1 MWVDGLGLSRRERLW
16 VALVIVLAV
25 SAIGALVAAFWRP
38 APPARVVMST
48 GPGDGAYH
56 SWALRYRDILA
67 REGVEL
73 VLQPSAGAVE
83 NLQRLRSGLD
93 GVTLALVQ
101 GGLADEADR
110 QGLVSLGAVAHEPLW
125 IFHRQGLRVEG
136 FWSFASTRI
145 AGGPPGSGTRH
156 VTDLLLRRHGLT
168 NGSAPTVLPLSGLA
182 AASALERG
190 EVDMA
195 LLVAA
200 PEAPAVQRLLRAPD
214 VDLWHWRRAEAY
226 ARQIPVLA
234 RLDLPEG
241 AVDLVANLPPRDLTL
256 LSLKALLVTTSD
268 IHPVLVDLLLDAARE
283 VHGGSGL
290 LHRAGDFPQPDAT
303 EYPMSTDAERYHKS
317 GPSALQRFLPYWAVV
332 WIQRLIYFGLPLL
345 VVGLPLARALPAL
358 YRWAAASIGCTAN
371 SPTSSAR
378 PQPTRPGAHG
388 RCSVWRRSSS
398 GCTVCARRRLLP
410 PKPTCCACT
419 WTSCVVGGKGSGPQ
433 AQATQGRRS
442 RRDRHD
448 LLLGEEGLAG
458 VSALAADAGVLV
470 AAEGRAQLPH
480 HRRVDPYDPRA
491 QAFGHR
497 RHGGQVVR
505 PDIADQAE
513 ARVVGQ
519 GQRVVDIVEGHQR
532 GEGAEDLVL
541 GNAATV
547 VGRDDGRGFGI
558 EAG

>member
-1 MWVDGLGLSRRERLW
+1 MSTPAGPAEDGHRPDGTWVDGLGLSRRERLW
-16 VALVIVLAV
+16 VALVIMLAV

-56 SWALRYRDILA
+56 AWALRYRDILA

-303 EYPMSTDAERYHKS
+303 EYPMSADAERYHKS

-358 YRWAAASIGCTAN
+358 YRWAMRRRVYRLYGELAYIEREASADPARRARALQRLAQIEQRVHRLRTPASFAAEAYMLRMHLDFVRGRWQGL
-371 SPTSSAR
+371 R
-378 PQPTRPGAHG
+378 PPGPGDAG
-388 RCSVWRRSSS
+388 AAESS
-398 GCTVCARRRLLP
+398 G
-410 PKPTCCACT
+410 
-419 WTSCVVGGKGSGPQ
+419 S
-433 AQATQGRRS
+433 S
-442 RRDRHD
+442 RP
-448 LLLGEEGLAG
+448 
-458 VSALAADAGVLV
+458 S
-470 AAEGRAQLPH
+470 
-480 HRRVDPYDPRA
+480 PR
-491 QAFGHR
+491 
-497 RHGGQVVR
+497 
-505 PDIADQAE
+505 
-513 ARVVGQ
+513 
-519 GQRVVDIVEGHQR
+519 
-532 GEGAEDLVL
+532 
-541 GNAATV
+541 
-547 VGRDDGRGFGI
+547 
-558 EAG
+558 